1 MADAILSPVQCRMA
15 RAALGWG
22 VGDLARKAGVGI
34 NTVSRFENGSEAHG
48 GTQRLLRGA
57 FEAAGIVFIDQNGG
71 GPGVR
76 LRDRQ
81 P

>member
-1 MADAILSPVQCRMA
+1 MMAEPFLTGVQCKMA

-22 VGDLARKAGVGI
+22 VGELAKKAGVGI

-48 GTQRLLRGA
+48 STQRLLRSA
-57 FEAAGIVFIDQNGG
+57 FEAAGIEFIDQNGH

-76 LRDRQ
+76 LRNRQ
-81 P
+81 